1 MLISSLERLARQ
13 QFSFLQ
19 RRAVVQSS
27 FAKSSSNS
35 NIAEKLPFKVTRT
48 PSGNLAVYVKIR
60 AHGTLVYTVIR
71 HIYGDVDAM
80 KKQLRILCESPVR
93 ERLGSLE
100 VHGLHVKKI
109 KRWLVQCG

>member
-1 MLISSLERLARQ
+1 MIYTRFVYSLIPSSL
-13 QFSFLQ
+13 SNIQ
-19 RRAVVQSS
+19 RRTVVQSS
-27 FAKSSSNS
+27 FAKKTNEV
-35 NIAEKLPFKVTRT
+35 AERLPFKVTRT

-93 ERLGSLE
+93 ERVGSLE